1 MQSRF
6 ITSIEEPFHGFTHD
20 FLLAAFDSLDPK
32 DRIDHATQVH
42 ACKIAHRLSVAI
54 CALARLRPI
63 QLWLSAAASRSLTLY
78 REVNTACLPIH
89 KQKEDDQEYKFLSYN
104 ILALNLPP

>member
-6 ITSIEEPFHGFTHD
+6 ITSIEEPFQGFTHD

-42 ACKIAHRLSVAI
+42 ASNPHRLSVAI

-89 KQKEDDQEYKFLSYN
+89 KQKEDDQEYKFRSYN
-104 ILALNLPP
+104 ILALNFPP